1 MRDIRLIFIAVIL
14 VARTAS
20 AQNDVIAIAR
30 ATHSSGQRPQ
40 ALALLQGH
48 LTSAPRDVDARLV
61 YGLMLSWDGRYDE
74 ARVELQRVLV
84 QTPEYKDAKV
94 ALMNVEWWS
103 GRAAEASDLAAQI
116 LAHDPGDPQARLMRQ
131 RLDARTRP
139 WSVTT
144 GYSLDTFDDG
154 GDPW

>member
-74 ARVELQRVLV
+74 ARAELERVLT
-84 QTPEYKDAKV
+84 QTPEYQDAQV
-94 ALMNVEWWS
+94 ALMN
-103 GRAAEASDLAAQI
+103 AAPEIAITHSPGCMFVTDIHDEDLAQ
-116 LAHDPGDPQARLMRQ
+116 
-131 RLDARTRP
+131 
-139 WSVTT
+139 
-144 GYSLDTFDDG
+144 
-154 GDPW
+154 